1 MTKKSNEIKLSE
13 IDALKVQV
21 AKAKVVIMNLQG
33 ERDFWKNKYEFE
45 TAQKEYGELEQ
56 SLRVLYKAGGL
67 SFNPNEMKWIKPEN

>member
-45 TAQKEYGELEQ
+45 AAQREYGELEQ
-56 SLRVLYKAGGL
+56 SLKVSYKADGL
-67 SFNPNEMKWIKPEN
+67 SFSPNEMKWIKPEN